1 MLNGTSRFL
10 YIVASVL
17 VIGGC
22 SLQPTLS
29 PSPYATSLNEEVLFV
44 RGTFN
49 WWGAQQS
56 YRFVYTPD
64 DTWAVD
70 IPLLADGTVYD
81 FKIADA
87 NWSQEQNCG
96 SLDTRIL
103 ITDNDAVPLFCDSTS
118 LNFQYIASS
127 DGVYRFSL
135 FKPSKIYKLKV
146 KKLDD

>member
-1 MLNGTSRFL
+1 MLNGTFRFI

-17 VIGGC
+17 VVGGC

-29 PSPYATSLNEEVLFV
+29 SSPYATSLNEEALFV

-49 WWGAQQS
+49 WWGAQES
-56 YRFVYTPD
+56 YRFIYTQD
-64 DTWAVD
+64 DTWVVD

-87 NWSQEQNCG
+87 NWSPKQICG
-96 SLDTRIL
+96 SLDSRMI
-103 ITDNDAVPLFCDSTS
+103 ITGNDAVPLFCDPTS
-118 LNFQYIASS
+118 LNFQYNAPS